1 MLNFNELKSQRGVA
15 AVEFAIV
22 LPILV
27 ILLAGIIEFSLLL
40 YNQQVITN
48 ASREGARAA
57 INPIPKIE
65 DKADITS
72 IVEDYCFQ
80 RMITFGSITNPL
92 EVDVIGLNGASGSD
106 MIVIVKYEY
115 GFLIPGFFNLG
126 SSYPLETRTVMRL
139 L

>member
-1 MLNFNELKSQRGVA
+1 MNIFKTENQRGVA

-65 DKADITS
+65 EDDEIIN
-72 IVEDYCFQ
+72 IVEVYCQ
-80 RMITFGSITNPL
+80 ERMITFGSILNPL
-92 EVDVIGLNGASGSD
+92 GVEVIGLNGESGND
-106 MIVIVKYEY
+106 VTVIVTYEY

-126 SSYPLETRTVMRL
+126 SSYPLETKTVMRL